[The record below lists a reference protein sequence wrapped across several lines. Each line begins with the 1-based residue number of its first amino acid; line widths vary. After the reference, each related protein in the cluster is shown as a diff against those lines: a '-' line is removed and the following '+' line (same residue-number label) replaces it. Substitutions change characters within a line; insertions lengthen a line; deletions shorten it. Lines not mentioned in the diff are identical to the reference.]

1 MRYLYDLHIHSVLSP
16 CGERDMTPVN
26 IVAYAAAMGLE
37 IITVSDHNA
46 IGNVRAAV
54 EVGEALDVLVVPGTE
69 IQSNE
74 DIHVLCLFPD
84 VESLEVFY
92 RQLPFNDLKNRPEVF
107 GEQLI
112 VNSDD
117 EVVGTEDRL
126 LLQAVNAGEI
136 EIRKLAEAYGGVA
149 VPAHVDRTAFGMVAV
164 LGAVP
169 DEYTAVEF
177 TGQGDESGFPGK
189 RVLRSSDAHTLSD
202 IGKNRNFI
210 ELPEKTARALIDYLK
225 SGKSG

>member
-1 MRYLYDLHIHSVLSP
+1 MHIHSVLSP

-37 IITVSDHNA
+37 IIAVSDHNA

-54 EVGEALDVLVVPGTE
+54 EVGEALDVLVVPAAE

-74 DIHVLCLFPD
+74 DIHILCLFPD
-84 VESLEVFY
+84 VDSLERFY
-92 RQLPFNDLKNRPEVF
+92 ARLPFNDLKNRPEVF

-136 EIRKLAEAYGGVA
+136 EI
-149 VPAHVDRTAFGMVAV
+149 HVDRTAFGMVAV